1 MAKVLK
7 VTKCS
12 DGMMWYA
19 DMVGQTV
26 PYLGVWS
33 DSLDVYVS
41 REPAGYVNIVKKVD
55 AEIVEE

>member
-1 MAKVLK
+1 MKRLRII
-7 VTKCS
+7 KCS

-26 PYLGVWS
+26 PYLGGWS
-33 DSLDVYVS
+33 DSPDVYAS
-41 REPAGYVNIVKKVD
+41 REPAGYVNIVKKID